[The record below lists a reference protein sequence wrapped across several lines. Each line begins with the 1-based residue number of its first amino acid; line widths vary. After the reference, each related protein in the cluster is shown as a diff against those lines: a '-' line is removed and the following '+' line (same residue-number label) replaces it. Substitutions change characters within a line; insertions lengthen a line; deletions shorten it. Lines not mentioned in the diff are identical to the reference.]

1 MLYAMNACQLMDY
14 AMNAQPKFSPPPMT
28 VDEFFAWDGDGHVGK
43 LELVNGVV
51 RAMAPA
57 SDSHS
62 TIQANIAY
70 LIKNQLRR
78 LKSSCRV
85 GTEAPVIPPM
95 AQKKN
100 ARIPDLAVT
109 CAPPS
114 ASKVY
119 DNPIL
124 IVEILSPSNERA
136 TWETIHALANLTS
149 LREILVVQST
159 SLEAHV
165 FTRAADGAWPYDPV
179 VSVAGGTVQL
189 TCLDLALPMAEVY
202 EGTLI
207 TSEVGKQS

>member
-1 MLYAMNACQLMDY
+1 
-14 AMNAQPKFSPPPMT
+14 MNAQPKFLPPPMT
-28 VDEFFAWDGDGHVGK
+28 VDEFLAWDGDGHVGK

-70 LIKNQLRR
+70 LIKNQLRKT
-78 LKSSCRV
+78 KSPGRV

-95 AQKKN
+95 GQKKN
-100 ARIPDLAVT
+100 ARAPDLAVT

-124 IVEILSPSNERA
+124 IVEKLSPSNEKA

-149 LREILVVQST
+149 LKEILVVQST
-159 SLEAHV
+159 ILEAHV

-179 VSVAGGTVQL
+179 VSTAGGTIHL
-189 TCLDLALPMAEVY
+189 TSLDLALPMAEVY

-207 TSEVGKQS
+207 VGDSGDHP

>member
-1 MLYAMNACQLMDY
+1 
-14 AMNAQPKFSPPPMT
+14 MNAQPKFSPPPMT
-28 VDEFFAWDGDGHVGK
+28 VDEFLAWDGDGHVGK

-51 RAMAPA
+51 RAMAPT

-70 LIKNQLRR
+70 LIKSQLR
-78 LKSSCRV
+78 KSKSPCRV

-95 AQKKN
+95 GQKKN
-100 ARIPDLAVT
+100 ARAPDLAVT

-119 DNPIL
+119 ENPIL
-124 IVEILSPSNERA
+124 IVEILSPSNPEA

-149 LREILVVQST
+149 LKEILVLQST
-159 SLEAHV
+159 VMEAHV
-165 FTRAADGAWPYDPV
+165 FTRSADGDWPYCPV
-179 VSVAGGTVQL
+179 ISVAGDTIHL

-202 EGTLI
+202 EGTMV
-207 TSEVGKQS
+207 SGDVGEPS

>member
-1 MLYAMNACQLMDY
+1 
-14 AMNAQPKFSPPPMT
+14 MNAQLKFPPPPMT
-28 VDEFFAWDGDGHVGK
+28 VDEFFAWDGGGHVGK

-62 TIQANIAY
+62 TIQANIAGM
-70 LIKNQLRR
+70 IWAH
-78 LKSSCRV
+78 LKVRKSPCRV

-95 AQKKN
+95 GQKKN
-100 ARIPDLAVT
+100 ARAPDLAVT

-124 IVEILSPSNERA
+124 IVEILSPSNPDA

-159 SLEAHV
+159 TMEAHV
-165 FTRAADGAWPYDPV
+165 FTRSADGDWPYDPV
-179 VSVAGGTVQL
+179 MSVAGGTIQL

-202 EGTLI
+202 DGTMV
-207 TSEVGKQS
+207 E